1 MAVVKHLMLTPL
13 DARARRPRHPPPLGT
28 VMRRLMTAVALLAAT
43 PAAAA
48 TSRLD
53 GLEVGQP
60 WSRPAAAG
68 MNGAGYLTLTNRGKA
83 LETLTGVETPAA
95 ARVEV
100 HSSSMSSGVMSM
112 RPQPATPI
120 PPGRTVTFAPGG
132 LHLMLIGLKEPLKA
146 GETFPAT
153 LVFASGA
160 RMKVTFKVAIA
171 APAAG
176 PAHDHARAGH

>member
-1 MAVVKHLMLTPL
+1 MRLLMIAAAFLVV
-13 DARARRPRHPPPLGT
+13 
-28 VMRRLMTAVALLAAT
+28 AT

-48 TSRLD
+48 TARLG

-83 LETLTGVETPAA
+83 PETLTGVETPAA
-95 ARVEV
+95 TRVEV
-100 HSSSMSSGVMSM
+100 HSSSMSGGVMSM

-120 PPGRTVTFAPGG
+120 PPGQTVTFAPGG

-146 GETFPAT
+146 GGAFPAT

-160 RMKVTFKVAIA
+160 RVKVTFKVAVA
-171 APAAG
+171 APAGG
-176 PAHDHARAGH
+176 PAHDHAGMGH